1 VEVLQNHRFVCCIL
15 ASLFF
20 AGCAG
25 QESKENITRILSTD
39 AELTLPAGVSE
50 LNLTE
55 FYKFPVGPIGLEPTQ
70 KLLSL
75 KDKRVRIKGF
85 MVKEEEPTTGLLMLA
100 PSPGDSGRNR

>member
-1 VEVLQNHRFVCCIL
+1 
-15 ASLFF
+15 
-20 AGCAG
+20 
-25 QESKENITRILSTD
+25 LSTD

-100 PSPGDSGRNR
+100 PSPGDSGRKRRWSS